1 MTAAERRPHMSE
13 PRIVEDADPDEAFA
27 LLGNET
33 RLAIVRSLWEADGH
47 EATFSDLREAV
58 GMRDSG
64 QFNYHLGKLVD
75 RFVEQSESDTYQLT
89 LAGQR
94 VYGAILAG
102 LYTQEGSVEDRRL
115 EAPCEA
121 CGGERTFAYDGQ
133 QVDVSCVDC
142 GLGTFVPVPPGVF
155 SGYPV
160 AEWPAVAD
168 RYVRGT
174 LRRLADGFCPFCEG
188 RVAVAVEP
196 EIGTRDPDADPPPQ
210 YEAFPSVRYEC
221 ERCTERF
228 SADLG
233 SALAAHPAVVSF
245 YHDHGLDVREV
256 PLTRVQAVDES
267 AAWVRERDPVE
278 AAVSYAAGD
287 ERLTLIVDE
296 TAAVTETRRG

>member
-1 MTAAERRPHMSE
+1 MAAAERRPHMSE

-47 EATFSDLREAV
+47 EASFSDLREAV

-75 RFVEQSESDTYQLT
+75 RFVEQSESDTYRLT

-94 VYGAILAG
+94 VYGAVLAG

-121 CGGERTFAYDGQ
+121 CGGDRTFAYDGQ
-133 QVDVSCVDC
+133 QMDVSCVDC

-160 AEWPAVAD
+160 EEWPTVAD

-174 LRRLADGFCPFCEG
+174 LRRLDDGFCPFCEG
-188 RVAVAVEP
+188 RVTATVEP
-196 EIGTRDPDADPPPQ
+196 EIGTREPDADPPAE

-221 ERCTERF
+221 ERCAERF

-245 YHDHGLDVREV
+245 HHDHGVDVREA

-267 AAWVRERDPVE
+267 EAWVRERDPVE
-278 AAVSYAAGD
+278 AAVRYEADD
-287 ERLTLIVDE
+287 ECLTLVVDA
-296 TAAVTETRRG
+296 TATVTETYRE